1 MLETT
6 EELLAQI
13 RIGEDSSLEM
23 KDLRFKGN
31 RVVDP
36 NSTSMATEIAAM
48 ANTLGGVVVLGVD
61 DKSHEIMGIP
71 RLNLESAEEWIR
83 GICADQI
90 QPSVECP
97 IRKLIV
103 AENGEERIIIRVDVP
118 KSLFVHKTSAGYYT
132 RIGSSKRELSP
143 EKLAR
148 LFQQRSQVRMVY
160 FDEQPVPGTAFD
172 TLSPP
177 LWGKFKSELTLDDE
191 RDFLSKIRLL
201 TIDSDGAEVAS
212 VSGVLM
218 ASTAPEAF
226 LPNARIQAVC
236 YRGTERDSAY
246 QLDAQEITGPLDA
259 QIDRACAFVFRNMK
273 TAATK
278 VLGREDIP
286 QYSRRAVFE
295 AVVNAVA
302 HRDYSIY
309 QSCVRLHMF
318 ADRLELF
325 SPGTIPNSMTIESMP
340 LRQFPRNGLL
350 SSLLARCPLGIAR
363 ECGRQYIMDRRGE
376 GVPIIIK
383 ETRALSGKSPVF
395 KLIDGDELLLTLP
408 AASSMEQD

>member
-6 EELLAQI
+6 EELLSQI
-13 RIGEDSSLEM
+13 RVGEDSALEL

-31 RVVDP
+31 KVVDP

-48 ANTLGGVVVLGVD
+48 ANTIGGVVVLGVD
-61 DKSHEIMGIP
+61 DKSHEIMGVP
-71 RLNLESAEEWIR
+71 RVNLEVAEEWIR

-103 AENGEERIIIRVDVP
+103 PENGGERIIIRVDVP
-118 KSLFVHKTSAGYYT
+118 KSLFVHKTSAGYYM
-132 RIGSSKRELSP
+132 RIGSSKREMSP
-143 EKLAR
+143 DKLAR

-160 FDEQPVPGTAFD
+160 FDEQPVPETSYD
-172 TLSPP
+172 TLSPS
-177 LWGKFKSELTLDDE
+177 LWNKFKSELTLDDE
-191 RDFLSKIRLL
+191 RGFLGKIKIL

-218 ASTAPEAF
+218 ASMKPELF

-236 YRGTERDSAY
+236 YRGTKRDSAY
-246 QLDAQEITGPLDA
+246 QIDAQEITGPLDE
-259 QIDRACAFVFRNMK
+259 QIDKACAFVARNMK

-278 VLGREDIP
+278 APGRQDMP
-286 QYSRRAVFE
+286 QYSERAVFE
-295 AVVNAVA
+295 AVTNAVA

-309 QSCVRLHMF
+309 QACIRLHMF

-325 SPGTIPNSMTIESMP
+325 SPGAIPNTMTLDSMP

-350 SSLLARCPLGIAR
+350 SSLLARCPLEIAR
-363 ECGRQYIMDRRGE
+363 KCGRQYIMDRRGE
-376 GVPIIIK
+376 GVPIIIE
-383 ETRALSGKSPVF
+383 ETRKLSGKSPVF
-395 KLIDGDELLLTLP
+395 KLIDGEELMLTLP
-408 AASSMEQD
+408 AAS